1 MVSDDESKMQVD
13 QAATPPRPLCQV
25 APRHLTRCTSA
36 LELATAMLDGI
47 TAHQRLLCEA
57 GTLHGDVNIN
67 TVLLIDF
74 PDGKTQGALV
84 DFDKPITFK

>member
-1 MVSDDESKMQVD
+1 MASQVISLILLS
-13 QAATPPRPLCQV
+13 QLS
-25 APRHLTRCTSA
+25 LKSS
-36 LELATAMLDGI
+36 L
-47 TAHQRLLCEA
+47 AHQRLLCEA

-84 DFDKPITFK
+84 DFDKPITLK